1 MRCLICRNG
10 IMNKDVGTY
19 FTQMQGCYVIIENV
33 PCWKCD
39 QCGEIVYS
47 ASVLEKV
54 EEILEKV
61 EKVAS
66 KIFIMDYSR
75 AA

>member
-1 MRCLICRNG
+1 MAHG
-10 IMNKDVGTY
+10 
-19 FTQMQGCYVIIENV
+19 YVIIENV

-47 ASVLEKV
+47 ASVIEKIDALI
-54 EEILEKV
+54 ENLQKV
-61 EKVAS
+61 TS
-66 KIFIMDYSR
+66 KIFIVDYAT